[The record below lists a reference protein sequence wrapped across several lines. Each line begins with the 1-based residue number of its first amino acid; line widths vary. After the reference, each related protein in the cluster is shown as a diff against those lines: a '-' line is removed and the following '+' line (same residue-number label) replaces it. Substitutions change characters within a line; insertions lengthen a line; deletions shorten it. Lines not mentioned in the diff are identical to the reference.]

1 MRVVINVRL
10 DQDLGMDFE
19 EVRSLTRRAEEFAR
33 PSTLLRE
40 QLRVEGSTVARAI
53 REASNSASLYGQFV
67 AGIGGASPVDALSSA
82 VADWQRQE
90 RLRAYIGGSTTSEL
104 ARAAQSH
111 LNSPTMRAAMGYL
124 DSPSMEAAI
133 GYLDGETMRAARSL
147 VETASGQAVWA
158 IAERA
163 SALSLPSALDSY
175 RLSIQSL
182 ATRLTVFD
190 AARIEH
196 DPVAMKA
203 FACAAAASDALAL
216 ASCVDRSLLDATQAF
231 SRTVLPDLGSW
242 AAHRAFLDASG
253 LWLPRWP
260 RVRLL
265 TTAEKRRRFKVRL
278 QRNTEPT
285 HIKRAKSLVHR
296 YERVL
301 REIVDAAMAAEYGED
316 WTEQRLP
323 LCGCKTLLGRAAS
336 KGGEPLDH
344 ADYAHYR
351 EIMSHPDHHSRV
363 FSAAFDDP
371 VALVKLIDDAGR
383 LRARSHHAGDFTP
396 DDLRDLRLVWR
407 TIEAGLLALTDDFTI
422 DDWQ

>member
-1 MRVVINVRL
+1 
-10 DQDLGMDFE
+10 MDFE
-19 EVRSLTRRAEEFAR
+19 EFRSLARRAEEFAR
-33 PSTLLRE
+33 PSQLLRE
-40 QLRVEGSTVARAI
+40 QLGVEGARVARAI
-53 REASNSASLYGQFV
+53 SEANERGSLASQFV
-67 AGIGGASPVDALSSA
+67 VGIGGASRIHQLGTAA
-82 VADWQRQE
+82 AEWQRQQ
-90 RLRAYIGGSTTSEL
+90 RLRDYIGCSTTSEL

-111 LNSPTMRAAMGYL
+111 LESPTMRAAMGYL
-124 DSPSMEAAI
+124 DSPSMKAAM
-133 GYLDGETMRAARSL
+133 GYLDGETMRAARGL
-147 VETASGQAVWA
+147 VETPSAQAVRT

-163 SALSLPSALDSY
+163 SGLALPSALDVY
-175 RLSIQSL
+175 RLSTQAL
-182 ATRLTVFD
+182 ADRLTLLD
-190 AARIEH
+190 ATRIEH
-196 DPVAMKA
+196 DRVAIEA
-203 FACAAAASDALAL
+203 FARGAAASNALAL
-216 ASCVDRSLLDATQAF
+216 ASRVDRSLLDATQAF

-265 TTAEKRRRFKVRL
+265 TTAEKRRRFKARL
-278 QRNTEPT
+278 QRNTEAA
-285 HIKRAKSLVHR
+285 HVKRAKSLVHR

-301 REIVDAAMAAEYGED
+301 REIIDAAMAAEYGED
-316 WTEQRLP
+316 WAEQRLP

-351 EIMSHPDHHSRV
+351 DIMSHPDHHSRV

-371 VALVKLIDDAGR
+371 AVLVTLIGDAGR

-407 TIEAGLLALTDDFTI
+407 TIEAGLLALTEDFTV
-422 DDWQ
+422 DYWR